1 MEPLPFHS
9 SSSKKGKEG
18 ESERK
23 PAAIR
28 NEGLSRHSGIYIGK
42 DLIDAH

>member
-9 SSSKKGKEG
+9 SSSNKGKEG
-18 ESERK
+18 ESELE

-28 NEGLSRHSGIYIGK
+28 NEGLSRHFGIYIGK
-42 DLIDAH
+42 DLIGAH

>member
-18 ESERK
+18 ERELE

-28 NEGLSRHSGIYIGK
+28 NEDLSRRFGIYIGK